1 MSSTKINK
9 TERVPF
15 SFAAIDTYVEDYIV
29 SPVEKVISSKDLVEW
44 GTGNAYPDYLLDL
57 YNNVPTLR
65 SIVNGNMDFVA
76 GDDVTI
82 LPLDERY
89 TNGEMNR
96 RGDTI
101 REQVRDLAKDFE
113 IYGGFALQVIRNLS
127 GEVSEIYY
135 VDMRYLRT
143 NKEGDVFYYCEN
155 WNKKG
160 SKDTIVYPAF
170 MRNLKWDEMTDEERN
185 RHASSILYV
194 KNVHTQV
201 YPAPLYAASVK
212 ACEIERQIDE
222 FHLSDIFNHFVSSAI
237 INFNNGDPGSEYKS
251 QVERELTDKFCGPTN
266 GGRIMLSWNPNKESA
281 TDIVEFK
288 VEDFGERYK
297 ALSEHSR
304 QQIFTAFRANPNLF
318 GIPTE
323 GNGFANEQYEESFT
337 LYNRTQIVPVQL
349 LIAGAYEKI
358 YGQPDVLKIKPFTM
372 GDNGDASV
380 SLATQL
386 GVGGTQ
392 SLMSILES
400 QVMSVEQK
408 LGTLQVLFGLDDESA
423 HKILNLPYTPP
434 VEDEFNKVN

>member
-1 MSSTKINK
+1 MSSTKQNDTK
-9 TERVPF
+9 RTGF
-15 SFAAIDTYVEDYIV
+15 SFAAIDSYVETNMVY
-29 SPVEKVISSKDLVEW
+29 PTEKVMAGKDMVEW
-44 GTGNAYPDYLLDL
+44 GTRNAYPDYLLDL

-65 SIVNGNMDFVA
+65 SIVNGNIDYVA

-82 LPLDERY
+82 KPLQAEY
-89 TNGEMNR
+89 TNQEMNM
-96 RGDTI
+96 RGDSI
-101 REQVRDLAKDFE
+101 REQVRDIAKDFE
-113 IYGGFALQVIRNLS
+113 IYGGFALQVIRNFA
-127 GEVSEIYY
+127 GEVAEIYY
-135 VDMRYLRT
+135 IDMRFLRT
-143 NKEGDVFYYCEN
+143 NKEGNVFYYSEK
-155 WNKKG
+155 WNNG
-160 SKDTIVYPAF
+160 RNNVVVYPAF
-170 MRNLKWDEMTDEERN
+170 MTNLKWDTLTDEEKN
-185 RHASSILYV
+185 RHASSILFV

-222 FHLSDIFNHFVSSAI
+222 FHLADINNHFVSSAI
-237 INFNNGDPGSEYKS
+237 INFNNGDPGQEMKEE
-251 QVERELTDKFCGPTN
+251 VEQNLNEKFAGASN
-266 GGRIMLSWNPNKESA
+266 GGRIMCSWNKNKESA

-337 LYNRTQIVPVQL
+337 LYNRTQIQPVQRM
-349 LIAGAYEKI
+349 ICDAYDKI
-358 YGQPDVLKIKPFTM
+358 YGEQDVLKIKPFSM

-392 SLMSILES
+392 SMMSVLES
-400 QVMSVEQK
+400 QVMSTEQK
-408 LGTLQVLFGLDDESA
+408 LGTLQVLFGLDEESA

-434 VEDEFNKVN
+434 AEEE